1 MPYKKRDSPTLH
13 QKNAKQ
19 GEIVNEKQKYEKII
33 LKISLYAGM
42 AFVVVEL
49 LMSLWSNSQ
58 AILMDAVFDAAELIV
73 IGLSL
78 FLTPLFYQP
87 VSEKKPYGYSQ
98 FESVFIIVKGFML
111 ISVTLGLITN
121 NIQILLQGGRH
132 LDYGQIS
139 AFEFILAFFSL
150 LVLLFMRYF
159 HKKTASPTVEA
170 EIYGWKIDF
179 LCSIGIA
186 LAFFA
191 QIFLAETPAQ
201 KIAPYFDQ
209 IVAIVIAL
217 FMLPQPVKMISDAFR
232 SIFLFA
238 PKEDILDKV
247 KDISHRILADFQ
259 YTGTFYD
266 VVLTGRRMWI
276 SIYFKPKSDVV
287 SMTLLHEMY
296 DEIYTALGQEFD
308 DYSLELV
315 PELEEQTNL

>member
-1 MPYKKRDSPTLH
+1 M
-13 QKNAKQ
+13 
-19 GEIVNEKQKYEKII
+19 NEKQKYEKII

-150 LVLLFMRYF
+150 LVLFFMRYF
-159 HKKTASPTVEA
+159 HKKTVSPTVEE

-179 LCSIGIA
+179 I
-186 LAFFA
+186 
-191 QIFLAETPAQ
+191 
-201 KIAPYFDQ
+201 
-209 IVAIVIAL
+209 
-217 FMLPQPVKMISDAFR
+217 
-232 SIFLFA
+232 
-238 PKEDILDKV
+238 
-247 KDISHRILADFQ
+247 
-259 YTGTFYD
+259 
-266 VVLTGRRMWI
+266 
-276 SIYFKPKSDVV
+276 
-287 SMTLLHEMY
+287 
-296 DEIYTALGQEFD
+296 
-308 DYSLELV
+308 
-315 PELEEQTNL
+315 

>member
-1 MPYKKRDSPTLH
+1 M
-13 QKNAKQ
+13 
-19 GEIVNEKQKYEKII
+19 NEKQKYEKII

-132 LDYGQIS
+132 LVMGKFPLLSLFWRFS
-139 AFEFILAFFSL
+139 AFWCFFL
-150 LVLLFMRYF
+150 CCYF
-159 HKKTASPTVEA
+159 HKKTVSPTVEA

-209 IVAIVIAL
+209 IRGHRYCSVYAA
-217 FMLPQPVKMISDAFR
+217 A
-232 SIFLFA
+232 A
-238 PKEDILDKV
+238 G
-247 KDISHRILADFQ
+247 KDDF
-259 YTGTFYD
+259 
-266 VVLTGRRMWI
+266 
-276 SIYFKPKSDVV
+276 
-287 SMTLLHEMY
+287 
-296 DEIYTALGQEFD
+296 
-308 DYSLELV
+308 
-315 PELEEQTNL
+315 

>member
-1 MPYKKRDSPTLH
+1 MKRTRSVFHSLGIFSIGFIGLLPYKKRDLPLLH
-13 QKNAKQ
+13 QKNVKQ

-49 LMSLWSNSQ
+49 FMSLWSSSQ

-111 ISVTLGLITN
+111 ISVTIGLITN

-132 LDYGQIS
+132 LNHGQIS

-150 LVLLFMRYF
+150 LVLLLMRHF

-170 EIYGWKIDF
+170 EIYGWKVDF
-179 LCSIGIA
+179 LCSMGIA
-186 LAFFA
+186 AAFLLRF
-191 QIFLAETPAQ
+191 FYQ
-201 KIAPYFDQ
+201 KRQRKKLRP
-209 IVAIVIAL
+209 
-217 FMLPQPVKMISDAFR
+217 
-232 SIFLFA
+232 
-238 PKEDILDKV
+238 ILT
-247 KDISHRILADFQ
+247 RL
-259 YTGTFYD
+259 
-266 VVLTGRRMWI
+266 
-276 SIYFKPKSDVV
+276 
-287 SMTLLHEMY
+287 
-296 DEIYTALGQEFD
+296 
-308 DYSLELV
+308 
-315 PELEEQTNL
+315 

>member
-1 MPYKKRDSPTLH
+1 M
-13 QKNAKQ
+13 
-19 GEIVNEKQKYEKII
+19 NEKQKYEKII
-33 LKISLYAGM
+33 LRISLYAGM

-111 ISVTLGLITN
+111 ISVTLGLITS

-132 LDYGQIS
+132 VDHGQIS
-139 AFEFILAFFSL
+139 AFEFVLAFLSL
-150 LVLLFMRYF
+150 LVLLLMRHF

-170 EIYGWKIDF
+170 EIYGWKVDF

-191 QIFLAETPAQ
+191 QIFLADTPAK

-217 FMLPQPVKMISDAFR
+217 FMLPQPVKMIADAFR

-238 PKEDILDKV
+238 PKEGVI
-247 KDISHRILADFQ
+247 
-259 YTGTFYD
+259 
-266 VVLTGRRMWI
+266 
-276 SIYFKPKSDVV
+276 
-287 SMTLLHEMY
+287 
-296 DEIYTALGQEFD
+296 
-308 DYSLELV
+308 
-315 PELEEQTNL
+315 

>member
-1 MPYKKRDSPTLH
+1 MPYKKRDLPLLH
-13 QKNAKQ
+13 QKNVKQ

-111 ISVTLGLITN
+111 ISVTIGLITN

-132 LDYGQIS
+132 LNHGQIS

-150 LVLLFMRYF
+150 LVLLLMRHF

-170 EIYGWKIDF
+170 EIYGWKSRF
-179 LCSIGIA
+179 SVQHGNCGGVFCSG
-186 LAFFA
+186 FFIRNA
-191 QIFLAETPAQ
+191 SE
-201 KIAPYFDQ
+201 KNC
-209 IVAIVIAL
+209 AL
-217 FMLPQPVKMISDAFR
+217 F
-232 SIFLFA
+232 
-238 PKEDILDKV
+238 
-247 KDISHRILADFQ
+247 
-259 YTGTFYD
+259 
-266 VVLTGRRMWI
+266 
-276 SIYFKPKSDVV
+276 
-287 SMTLLHEMY
+287 
-296 DEIYTALGQEFD
+296 
-308 DYSLELV
+308 
-315 PELEEQTNL
+315 

>member
-1 MPYKKRDSPTLH
+1 M
-13 QKNAKQ
+13 
-19 GEIVNEKQKYEKII
+19 NEKQKYEKII

-111 ISVTLGLITN
+111 ISVTIGLITN

-132 LDYGQIS
+132 LNHGQIS

-150 LVLLFMRYF
+150 LVLLLMWHF

-170 EIYGWKIDF
+170 EIYGWKVDF
-179 LCSIGIA
+179 LCSMGIA
-186 LAFFA
+186 AAFFA
-191 QIFLAETPAQ
+191 QVFLSETPAK

-217 FMLPQPVKMISDAFR
+217 FMLPQPVKMIADAFR
-232 SIFLFA
+232 SIFLLA
-238 PKEDILDKV
+238 PKEDIVYMMWCSLAGGCGFPF
-247 KDISHRILADFQ
+247 IL
-259 YTGTFYD
+259 
-266 VVLTGRRMWI
+266 
-276 SIYFKPKSDVV
+276 
-287 SMTLLHEMY
+287 
-296 DEIYTALGQEFD
+296 
-308 DYSLELV
+308 
-315 PELEEQTNL
+315 NLKAM

>member
-1 MPYKKRDSPTLH
+1 MRYL
-13 QKNAKQ
+13 
-19 GEIVNEKQKYEKII
+19 I
-33 LKISLYAGM
+33 
-42 AFVVVEL
+42 
-49 LMSLWSNSQ
+49 
-58 AILMDAVFDAAELIV
+58 AAELIV

-139 AFEFILAFFSL
+139 AFESILAFFSL

-159 HKKTASPTVEA
+159 HKKTVSPTVEA
-170 EIYGWKIDF
+170 EIYGWKVDF

-232 SIFLFA
+232 VFSCLLRKRISSI
-238 PKEDILDKV
+238 
-247 KDISHRILADFQ
+247 R
-259 YTGTFYD
+259 
-266 VVLTGRRMWI
+266 
-276 SIYFKPKSDVV
+276 
-287 SMTLLHEMY
+287 
-296 DEIYTALGQEFD
+296 
-308 DYSLELV
+308 
-315 PELEEQTNL
+315 